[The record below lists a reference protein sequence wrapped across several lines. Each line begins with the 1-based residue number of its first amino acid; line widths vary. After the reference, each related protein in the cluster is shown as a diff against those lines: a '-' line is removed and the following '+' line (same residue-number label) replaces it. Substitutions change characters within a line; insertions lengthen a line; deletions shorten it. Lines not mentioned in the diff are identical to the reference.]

1 MAQSKIRS
9 YRDLVT
15 WQRAMQLAEASYC
28 IASSLPIED
37 RFGLAQQIRRAAV
50 SIPSNITEGHNGRS
64 RQVFLNHLAIALGS
78 QAELETE
85 LELAQRLWKTDIS
98 RAQALAEEVGRLL
111 HGLIA
116 TIEQAARLQA
126 TRRSIPPSE
135 LTQ

>member
-15 WQRAMQLAEASYC
+15 WQRAMQLAEASYR
-28 IASSLPIED
+28 IASSLPTED

-50 SIPSNITEGHNGRS
+50 SIPSNIAEGHNGRT

-85 LELAQRLWKTDIS
+85 LELALRLGNADVTQ
-98 RAQALAEEVGRLL
+98 AQALAAEVGKLL

-116 TIEQAARLQA
+116 TIEQAVHLQTA
-126 TRRSIPPSE
+126 SRSLPPSQR
-135 LTQ
+135 TQ